1 MKTLAKET
9 AIYGVSSILGRF
21 MNWCLTPMYTFVL
34 ATTGEVG
41 EVTNIYAITALLLV
55 LLTFG
60 METGFFRFVNKNEE
74 EEKTVYSTTLLTV
87 GGVILLFTL
96 LVVLFRNSV
105 AGMFIQVSHPEYIPE
120 YVCIMAIVVGLD
132 AFSAIPFAYLR
143 YKKKPLQFAG
153 IKLVFILLNIAFN
166 LFFLLLCP
174 WMATTEYAY
183 LIEWF
188 YRPDYGVGY
197 VFVANLLATFLQTL
211 FLVPHFTGFRY
222 TFDFNLLRRM
232 LSYSLPLLLLGI
244 AGIMNQSFDKMMM
257 PYLIDPS
264 NDPMGQLGIYG
275 TSVKI
280 AVVLTMFTQAFRY
293 AYEPFIFGRNK
304 QEGKNSNSSYAEAMK
319 YFIIV
324 SLFLFLAVSFY
335 LDLLK
340 YLIKETYW
348 EGLGIVPIVMA
359 GTIFMGI
366 FFNLSLWYKLN
377 DETRWGAWFS
387 LLGFAFIVSIN
398 TLFVPTY
405 GYTACAWAIFISY
418 LVMMLASYIIGQKR
432 YPIQYNMKSAGS
444 YTLVTALLFVIGM
457 YAPIDNIVLRL
468 SFRSFLIILFI
479 AYTIKHDLPLKE
491 IPILNR
497 YLKK

>member
-1 MKTLAKET
+1 M
-9 AIYGVSSILGRF
+9 
-21 MNWCLTPMYTFVL
+21 
-34 ATTGEVG
+34 
-41 EVTNIYAITALLLV
+41 
-55 LLTFG
+55 
-60 METGFFRFVNKNEE
+60 
-74 EEKTVYSTTLLTV
+74 
-87 GGVILLFTL
+87 
-96 LVVLFRNSV
+96 
-105 AGMFIQVSHPEYIPE
+105 
-120 YVCIMAIVVGLD
+120 
-132 AFSAIPFAYLR
+132 
-143 YKKKPLQFAG
+143 
-153 IKLVFILLNIAFN
+153 
-166 LFFLLLCP
+166 
-174 WMATTEYAY
+174 
-183 LIEWF
+183 
-188 YRPDYGVGY
+188 
-197 VFVANLLATFLQTL
+197 
-211 FLVPHFTGFRY
+211 
-222 TFDFNLLRRM
+222 
-232 LSYSLPLLLLGI
+232 SYSLPLLLLGI

-293 AYEPFIFGRNK
+293 AYEPFIFGRHK
-304 QEGKNSNSSYAEAMK
+304 QDGKNSNSSYAEAMK

-324 SLFLFLAVSFY
+324 SLFLFLSVSFY

-348 EGLGIVPIVMA
+348 EGLAIVPIVMA

-418 LVMMLASYIIGQKR
+418 LVMMLASYMIGQKR
-432 YPIQYNMKSAGS
+432 YPIQYNIKSAGS

-468 SFRSFLIILFI
+468 GFRSFLIILFI